1 MNKIKNIFKTP
12 MLVVFV
18 IICLTLL
25 PNAVNM
31 ESAVFRSA
39 IVVGF
44 GMDYNE
50 QNGYEIH
57 AAINV
62 SAKDESLSENTK
74 LVSATGGSV
83 SEAISHLSVQFGR
96 SIKFGHTRYLLI
108 GRKLAEQNL
117 AVIIDGIIRTNKMR
131 DTVQL
136 VLCNSGIVEMLN
148 AGIEIKNKTGIKLS
162 DIITYK
168 SKFSTVAMDSNV
180 DTFYKGYFSN
190 SGISKISCVSLTDDY
205 TKGITP
211 EAALGNATSPA
222 APDAGNEEQNGNGT
236 QKETKFISSVGEIAV
251 FKNGTLVDIVDEQ
264 IADGSQWIHSSF
276 LPKKLDINVTNEY
289 LNNARVFFY
298 VLEKSVNTDVFF
310 YKNIPMMTAKIDVT
324 MGIDEI
330 LTSDGKIIP
339 LNQDIVDQD
348 VKCQIGRK
356 IREETAA
363 VKEYSKN
370 TGLDILELNEM
381 FYFSAYKE
389 YLDYLKNSS
398 TEQFLNDVQIS
409 IDVRVEV
416 I

>member
-1 MNKIKNIFKTP
+1 
-12 MLVVFV
+12 
-18 IICLTLL
+18 
-25 PNAVNM
+25 
-31 ESAVFRSA
+31 
-39 IVVGF
+39 
-44 GMDYNE
+44 
-50 QNGYEIH
+50 
-57 AAINV
+57 
-62 SAKDESLSENTK
+62 
-74 LVSATGGSV
+74 
-83 SEAISHLSVQFGR
+83 
-96 SIKFGHTRYLLI
+96 
-108 GRKLAEQNL
+108 
-117 AVIIDGIIRTNKMR
+117 MR

-136 VLCNSGIVEMLN
+136 VLCNSSIVEMLN

-310 YKNIPMMTAKIDVT
+310 YKNIQMMTAKINVT

-381 FYFSAYKE
+381 FYFSAYQE